1 MFTPKVIGVGGIFF
15 KAKKPTRLREW
26 YRKYLSFNLNPYGSS
41 FEFRNAKNPDKI
53 QYFLWSVFK
62 NDTDYFSPSKKD
74 FMINFRVENIE
85 KTVDYLREV
94 GTEIIDEISSYPY
107 GKFVHILDPEGNAI
121 ELWEANDDF
130 FSDQMG
136 PTNK

>member
-15 KAKKPTRLREW
+15 KAKKPSRLREW
-26 YRKYLSFNLNPYGSS
+26 YRKHLSFNLNPYGSS

-74 FMINFRVENIE
+74 FMINFRVE
-85 KTVDYLREV
+85 
-94 GTEIIDEISSYPY
+94 IIDEISSYPY

-130 FSDQMG
+130 FSDLMG

>member
-1 MFTPKVIGVGGIFF
+1 M
-15 KAKKPTRLREW
+15 A
-26 YRKYLSFNLNPYGSS
+26 S
-41 FEFRNAKNPDKI
+41 FEFRNAKNPNKI

-107 GKFVHILDPEGNAI
+107 GKFVHISDPEGNAT
-121 ELWEANDDF
+121 ELWEANNDF
-130 FSDQMG
+130 SAI
-136 PTNK
+136 

>member
-15 KAKKPTRLREW
+15 KAKKPNRLREW
-26 YRKYLSFNLNPYGSS
+26 YRKHLSFNLNPYGSW
-41 FEFRNAKNPDKI
+41 FEFRNAKNPEKI
-53 QYFLWSVFK
+53 QYFLLSVFN
-62 NDTDYFSPSKKD
+62 NDTDYFLPSKKD

-85 KTVDYLREV
+85 KTVDYLREE

-130 FSDQMG
+130 FNDLVG

>member
-107 GKFVHILDPEGNAI
+107 GKFVHILDPEDNAI
-121 ELWEANDDF
+121 ELWKANDDF
-130 FSDQMG
+130 FSDLMG

>member
-15 KAKKPTRLREW
+15 KAKKPSRLREW
-26 YRKYLSFNLNPYGSS
+26 YRKHLSFNLNPYGSS

-121 ELWEANDDF
+121 ELLEANNDF
-130 FSDQMG
+130 FSDLMG